1 MGTQVT
7 IKWNVPQNNGA
18 PITRYTVYQRAIN
31 EDGTPREWNKIKVTT
46 NLSDREVVIPELEKG
61 KVYEFVVT
69 ASNEHG
75 ESSRAGKN
83 IKNLIVSGGGYL

>member
-1 MGTQVT
+1 MATQVT

-31 EDGTPREWNKIKVTT
+31 EDGTPREWNKIKVIT
-46 NLSDREVVIPELEKG
+46 NLSDRKVVVPELEKG
-61 KVYEFVVT
+61 KVYEFAVT

-75 ESSRAGKN
+75 ESSRAEKN
-83 IKNLIVSGGGYL
+83 IKKLVVLGGRYL